1 MRQNCPV
8 CMEFLFD
15 SRRTAQAMRCGHFI
29 HSDCFRELRRAPGG
43 FSTLRCPV
51 CSVSLTD
58 FEFLWRQLDEEV
70 ALTPMPPEYANMM
83 VRILC
88 NDCHAEGETNFH
100 IVGLKCK
107 ACGSYNTRQIAGAD
121 GGAEL
126 AEEEV

>member
-1 MRQNCPV
+1 
-8 CMEFLFD
+8 MEFLFD